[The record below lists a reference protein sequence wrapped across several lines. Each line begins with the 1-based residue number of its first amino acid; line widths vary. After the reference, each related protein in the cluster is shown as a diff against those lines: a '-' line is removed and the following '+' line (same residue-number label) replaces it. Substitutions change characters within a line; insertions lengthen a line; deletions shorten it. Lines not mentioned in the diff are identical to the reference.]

1 MEIRPLRDLGGLAE
15 LQHHARDE
23 GFRLLDRLISDWDSG
38 ALRFDQEG
46 EVLLGVFEEG
56 RLIAVGGVRRQAE
69 GVGRVSRVYVHP
81 QWRRR
86 GVGARLMAELIRRS
100 RAAFLEIILR
110 TDTKGGAA
118 FYEALGFH
126 LLVAPR
132 SDQATYRMEL

>member
-1 MEIRPLRDLGGLAE
+1 MRDLGGLAD

-86 GVGARLMAELIRRS
+86 GVGARLLKHLIDQS
-100 RAAFLEIILR
+100 RPWFSSLSLR
-110 TDTKGGAA
+110 TDTAEAA
-118 FYEALGFH
+118 VFYETLGFH
-126 LLVAPR
+126 LLVESAV
-132 SDQATYRMEL
+132 DLATHRMEL